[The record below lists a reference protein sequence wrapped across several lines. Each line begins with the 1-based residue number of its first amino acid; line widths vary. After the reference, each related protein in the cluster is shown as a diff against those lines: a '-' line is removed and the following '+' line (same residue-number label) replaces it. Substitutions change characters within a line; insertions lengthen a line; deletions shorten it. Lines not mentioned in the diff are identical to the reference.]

1 MADLDGEAHREL
13 IVCTNLAD
21 RIQARALNDIR
32 RHLDRN
38 ERRAL
43 IEAGLK
49 AKK

>member
-1 MADLDGEAHREL
+1 MRTWPRKVRDYDSRAAK
-13 IVCTNLAD
+13 LA
-21 RIQARALNDIR
+21 QARALNDIR

-43 IEAGLK
+43 IEARLK